1 MKHIVLLLALGIG
14 GYFVWQLMGNANRVS
29 TQIFLGNHLFKVLFI
44 VAFVVALFASQAML
58 GSTKFF

>member
-29 TQIFLGNHLFKVLFI
+29 TQIFLRNHLFKVLFI
-44 VAFVVALFASQAML
+44 VAFVVTLFASQAML